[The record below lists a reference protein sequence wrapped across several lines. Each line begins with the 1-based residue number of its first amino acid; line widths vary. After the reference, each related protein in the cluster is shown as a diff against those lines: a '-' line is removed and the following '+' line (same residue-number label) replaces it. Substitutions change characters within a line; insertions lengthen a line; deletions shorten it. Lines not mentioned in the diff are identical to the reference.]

1 MVHIYHCFPKW
12 AVPPPWGR
20 CFDIGGAVSGGG
32 ILCLIL
38 LFSISKKSF
47 DVITKGY
54 CQDQIKCLQGDEIEL
69 VYYIIVSKYIF
80 SL

>member
-1 MVHIYHCFPKW
+1 MHCFPKW
-12 AVPPPWGR
+12 AVPPP
-20 CFDIGGAVSGGG
+20 GGVALISGGG

-54 CQDQIKCLQGDEIEL
+54 CQDQIKCLQGEEVEL

>member
-1 MVHIYHCFPKW
+1 MFNIVVFN
-12 AVPPPWGR
+12 
-20 CFDIGGAVSGGG
+20 F
-32 ILCLIL
+32 
-38 LFSISKKSF
+38 KKSF

-54 CQDQIKCLQGDEIEL
+54 CQDQIKCLQGDEVEL